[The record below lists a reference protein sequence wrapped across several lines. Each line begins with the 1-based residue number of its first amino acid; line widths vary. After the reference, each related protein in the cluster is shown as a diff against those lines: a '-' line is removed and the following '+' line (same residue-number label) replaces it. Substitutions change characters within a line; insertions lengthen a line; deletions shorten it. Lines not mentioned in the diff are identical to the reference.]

1 MITAAEL
8 ANATTRLP
16 DPETFRYN
24 SIQIML
30 HNVLEPIAS
39 DKGKTTYLEQ
49 STVTFVKRSIFG
61 IDTWVVEGMDINNA
75 HR

>member
-30 HNVLEPIAS
+30 HNVLEPS
-39 DKGKTTYLEQ
+39 VSNKGKTTYLEQ
-49 STVTFVKRSIFG
+49 STVTFVKRRIFG
-61 IDTWVVEGMDINNA
+61 VDTWIVESMSISNT
-75 HR
+75 HK

>member
-30 HNVLEPIAS
+30 HNVFEPSVSSA
-39 DKGKTTYLEQ
+39 GKTTYLDQ
-49 STVTFVKRSIFG
+49 STVTFLKRRIFG
-61 IDTWVVEGMDINNA
+61 VDTWVVESMDISNTQ
-75 HR
+75 